1 MEQISSTFSD
11 LEFRHNLCV
20 AFIVAKNPK
29 NRLRRVQL
37 PSKGESTVRDLN
49 LENDDESEIRN
60 CAEILGKHS
69 QSD

>member
-1 MEQISSTFSD
+1 MEQISSLSSE

-20 AFIVAKNPK
+20 AFIVPENP
-29 NRLRRVQL
+29 NNQLRRVQL
-37 PSKGESTVRDLN
+37 SSKGESTFRGLN
-49 LENDDESEIRN
+49 LEKDDESEIRN